1 MKMAEID
8 AGLREV
14 ESLYREEEKRDIGGF
29 TIVFI

>member
-8 AGLREV
+8 AGLRKWKVYIEKKK
-14 ESLYREEEKRDIGGF
+14 KRDIGGF